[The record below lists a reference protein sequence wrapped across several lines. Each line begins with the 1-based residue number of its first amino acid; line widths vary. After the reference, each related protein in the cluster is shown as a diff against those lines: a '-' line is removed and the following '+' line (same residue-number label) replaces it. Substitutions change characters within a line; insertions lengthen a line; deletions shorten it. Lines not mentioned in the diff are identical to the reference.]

1 VGALFFYIMNK
12 LGYDLKFI
20 SKIKRDGSGT
30 ETLTK
35 EEELLNN
42 SEKFNLTRLSIS
54 EGTYIASGFNS
65 FVVKIKDE

>member
-1 VGALFFYIMNK
+1 MNK